1 MTLKPISGIIAVSA
15 AGILLASCGGSAS
28 PDPVEQIVVAEPG
41 DETAGDETAGGET
54 EDVSLADAAGMMEAG
69 RKAFAVCSACH
80 SVEKGDASSIGP
92 NLYGVVGRKAGSKDD
107 FKYSDAMAA
116 SGLTWD
122 EGTLDRYLANPSAVV
137 PGTTMLAGAV
147 ADDDKRAAIIVYLA
161 SESD

>member
-1 MTLKPISGIIAVSA
+1 MKPISGIIAVSA
-15 AGILLASCGGSAS
+15 AGILLASCGDSAS

-41 DETAGDETAGGET
+41 DETAGSET

-80 SVEKGDASSIGP
+80 SVEKGEASSIGP

-122 EGTLDRYLANPSAVV
+122 EGTLDSYLANPSAVV

-147 ADDDKRAAIIVYLA
+147 ADDEKRAAIITYLA

>member
-1 MTLKPISGIIAVSA
+1 MKPILGIIAVSA

-41 DETAGDETAGGET
+41 DETTSTET

-80 SVEKGDASSIGP
+80 SVEKGEASSIGP

-116 SGLTWD
+116 SGLAWD
-122 EGTLDRYLANPSAVV
+122 EGTLDSYLANPSAVV

-147 ADDDKRAAIIVYLA
+147 TDDDKRAAIIVYLA